1 MYHSTRLK
9 KFKLGVFYI
18 LYNVLL
24 IKDRDLSDAFYF
36 NQSDTYN
43 GLNTLLY

>member
-18 LYNVLL
+18 FYNELS
-24 IKDRDLSDAFYF
+24 IKDLDTTGTFYF

-43 GLNTLLY
+43 GPNTLLY